1 MAPQPPRVD
10 HTPGVRYFYY
20 IRPGAQELVQALLG
34 CPNATIGFY
43 TSMQGTN
50 ASPAVDFIAGRG
62 WERAKGQG
70 KEAKAHLFD
79 RRYNKKDPTGENDWD
94 TMRDL
99 PRVWQELVERG
110 TPKNCFGPHNT
121 IMLDDTWRKMRA
133 HPNNVIVIPE
143 YEASTIMGDDSN
155 SDLVAA
161 RNYLLQVLSENVRKK
176 KRCSRKCD
184 VIAH

>member
-1 MAPQPPRVD
+1 
-10 HTPGVRYFYY
+10 
-20 IRPGAQELVQALLG
+20 
-34 CPNATIGFY
+34 
-43 TSMQGTN
+43 
-50 ASPAVDFIAGRG
+50 
-62 WERAKGQG
+62 
-70 KEAKAHLFD
+70 
-79 RRYNKKDPTGENDWD
+79 
-94 TMRDL
+94 
-99 PRVWQELVERG
+99 
-110 TPKNCFGPHNT
+110 
-121 IMLDDTWRKMRA
+121 MLDDTWRKMRA